1 MRKHLNRARASWIV
15 SIAGAAALLATPG
28 LTPQARAQEMVF
40 SARAVAGDGP
50 GTPISGKSLE
60 RYGELL
66 ALDDAQNDE
75 AKALFEGYAAQFRVA
90 SEAMRK
96 GMREAQA
103 EFSDSED
110 FQAFNK
116 LMRKTMGEFGEAGD
130 RLEKEFFSDLRQ
142 LLSAEQDKAWPRL
155 ERLRRRETGLRFGT
169 LSGDRVDLTDVV
181 HQLKVEVGAIDGL
194 ADALE
199 QYEVDLD
206 RALSERAKLMEEQ
219 RSDDDDEGDAIMI
232 HDPAQMQERLQAMRE
247 VGMRIREVNQ
257 RHSRLIQAM
266 LPEADSA
273 RLAQEFRRRAFPQVH
288 RKTHAQRVL
297 AAAAGFEDLTPE
309 QKRALEEIREG
320 YEREASAANDR
331 WMDEI
336 AKDEE
341 SGEGGAIMLGG
352 GQVMRMSFGGEE
364 EGPLADARKARRE
377 VDRKLRDRVEGLL
390 TPTQKERL
398 PEPGQEQE
406 GGEFFEGG
414 GAFVTRSLIIEDR

>member
-1 MRKHLNRARASWIV
+1 MRKHLNRACASWIIAV
-15 SIAGAAALLATPG
+15 AGAAALLATPG

-40 SARAVAGDGP
+40 SARSIAGDGP
-50 GTPISGKSLE
+50 GTPISSKSLE

-66 ALDDAQNDE
+66 ALDDAQKDE
-75 AKALFEGYAAQFRVA
+75 AKALFEGYAAQFRAA
-90 SEAMRK
+90 SETMRK

-116 LMRKTMGEFGEAGD
+116 LMRKTMGEFNETGD
-130 RLEKEFFSDLRQ
+130 RLEMEFFGDLRQ

-181 HQLKVEVGAIDGL
+181 RQLKVDVGSIDGL
-194 ADALE
+194 PDALE

-206 RALSERAKLMEEQ
+206 RALSERTKLMEEQ
-219 RSDDDDEGDAIMI
+219 RSDDDDGGELII

-266 LPEADSA
+266 LPESDSA
-273 RLAQEFRRRAFPQVH
+273 KLAQEFRRRAFPQVH

-297 AAAAGFEDLTPE
+297 DAASGFDDLTPE

-336 AKDEE
+336 TKDEE

-377 VDRKLRDRVEGLL
+377 VDRKLRDRIEGLL

-406 GGEFFEGG
+406 GGEFLEAG